1 MTKKKHKIIDFAP
14 FQKKKIY
21 NEFQTI
27 LFKEF
32 NMTVSDINYIYGYER
47 NHLFEVFEEAF
58 DEGGGPHKMRLEID
72 YTIQSFKLDF
82 SENKNNLIN

>member
-1 MTKKKHKIIDFAP
+1 MTKKNCKLIDFAP

-32 NMTVSDINYIYGYER
+32 NMTVDDINYVYDYER
-47 NHLFEVFEEAF
+47 NHLFEVLEESF
-58 DEGGGPHKMRLEID
+58 DDGGPNKMRLEID
-72 YTIQSFKLDF
+72 YTIESFKLDF
-82 SENKNNLIN
+82 SKNKNNSIN

>member
-1 MTKKKHKIIDFAP
+1 MEKQNSKIIEFS
-14 FQKKKIY
+14 FHLKKKIY
-21 NEFQTI
+21 KEFQTI

-47 NHLFEVFEEAF
+47 NHLFEVLEESF
-58 DEGGGPHKMRLEID
+58 DDGGPNKMRLEID

>member
-1 MTKKKHKIIDFAP
+1 MEKYNSKIIEFS
-14 FQKKKIY
+14 FHLKKKIY
-21 NEFQTI
+21 KEFQTI

-47 NHLFEVFEEAF
+47 NHLFEVLEEAF

>member
-1 MTKKKHKIIDFAP
+1 MTKKKFKLIDFAP

-32 NMTVSDINYIYGYER
+32 NMTVYDINYIYDYER
-47 NHLFEVFEEAF
+47 NHLFEVLEESF
-58 DEGGGPHKMRLEID
+58 DDGGPNKMRLEID

-82 SENKNNLIN
+82 SKNKNNLIN